1 MAKNLEDV
9 LGKSVVVVNKSGA
22 GGTIGAASVATS
34 AADGYTIFFAESS
47 LLVAPH
53 LNPAL
58 GFTLSSFT
66 PVAPVG
72 ALPFAIVSTPTF
84 PAKTV
89 AELIPLL
96 KSKPGQFSYA
106 SPGVGNIGHLSAEL
120 FQQLAGV
127 KLLHVPYQGGGKLV
141 ADVMSGEVPLSFISV
156 SPILP
161 LVRAGKLNLLAVTTP
176 SRAVFAPNAPTV
188 AESLPGFATATNF
201 FVLAPANLPP
211 AVRDTLAAAVKQ
223 TLRTKGGRTFAAQG
237 CVAQRRSDRELREQ
251 VLKSPPAGDKSQV
264 PISSH
269 SSTPPKA
276 TANTRLLL
284 KVLITW
290 CSAGKRVDRV
300 ITDPARRQLSGPPIS
315 MVIAYA
321 PGSGTG
327 VIGRVIAQQL
337 GAVLK
342 QSVVV
347 VNKAGAGG
355 DRAANVAGSPADG

>member
-1 MAKNLEDV
+1 MNTWHNRWALFALAALAALGLCAVPRAHAAYPEKPITMVIAYPPGGGADALGRVMAKNLEDV
-9 LGKSVVVVNKSGA
+9 LGKSVVVVNRSGA

-53 LNPAL
+53 LNPSL
-58 GFTLSSFT
+58 GFTLGSFT

-201 FVLAPANLPP
+201 FLLAPANLPP

-223 TLRTKGGRTFAAQG
+223 TLRTKAVEDAFAAQG
-237 CVAQRRSDRELREQ
+237 ASLSVGPTDNFANEFTEESARWGKI
-251 VLKSPPAGDKSQV
+251 VKS
-264 PISSH
+264 
-269 SSTPPKA
+269 
-276 TANTRLLL
+276 
-284 KVLITW
+284 
-290 CSAGKRVDRV
+290 
-300 ITDPARRQLSGPPIS
+300 
-315 MVIAYA
+315 
-321 PGSGTG
+321 
-327 VIGRVIAQQL
+327 
-337 GAVLK
+337 
-342 QSVVV
+342 
-347 VNKAGAGG
+347 
-355 DRAANVAGSPADG
+355 ADIKPQ